1 MIVLDFDQ
9 PWEMMESLTKW
20 TSMLTEVIQNFMKEL
35 PIEQRDMLKNRVAR
49 HFKNYDIEG
58 TG

>member
-20 TSMLTEVIQNFMKEL
+20 TSMLTEVIQSFMKEL
-35 PIEQRDMLKNRVAR
+35 PIEQRDMLKNRIAR
-49 HFKNYDIEG
+49 HIKTYD
-58 TG
+58 